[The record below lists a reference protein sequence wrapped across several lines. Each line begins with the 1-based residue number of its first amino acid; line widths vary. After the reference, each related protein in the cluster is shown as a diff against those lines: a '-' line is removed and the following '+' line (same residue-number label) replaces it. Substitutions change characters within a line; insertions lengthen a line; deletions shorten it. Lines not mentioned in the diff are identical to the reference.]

1 MSKDPKVIKE
11 FARGV
16 SETHNTMNEYLY
28 KLQEGNE
35 YHYNQG
41 KDNKVMLR
49 KISKGIVKMFKY
61 SAGVVSEVITIA
73 FSKNKRN
80 TYTSDKFYGME
91 IPSSEVESFLKNK
104 AITSQTGRAMSA
116 QKKKKN
122 DKEREKEYQ
131 AHIIKITNEYNKNNG

>member
-1 MSKDPKVIKE
+1 MSNDPKVHKE

-16 SETHNTMNEYLY
+16 SETHDDMNEYLH

-35 YHYNQG
+35 YHYKQG
-41 KDNKVMLR
+41 DDKVMLR
-49 KISKGIVKMFKY
+49 RISKGIVKMFKY

-73 FSKNKRN
+73 FAKNKRN

-104 AITSQTGRAMSA
+104 AVTSQTGRAMSA
-116 QKKKKN
+116 KKKRMN
-122 DKEREKEYQ
+122 DKEWEKEYNE
-131 AHIIKITNEYNKNNG
+131 HIVRLTNEYNKKG